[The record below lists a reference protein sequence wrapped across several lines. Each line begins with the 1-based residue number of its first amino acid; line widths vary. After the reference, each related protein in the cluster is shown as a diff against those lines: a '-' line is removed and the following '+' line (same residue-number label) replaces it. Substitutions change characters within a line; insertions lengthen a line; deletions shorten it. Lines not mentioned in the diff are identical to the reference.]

1 MLSFK
6 IVTKEN
12 KENIKDAL
20 SQELSSSERE
30 ELSEI
35 IDSIDLEDGDVE
47 YAVTV
52 SSGCA
57 LFRIFDF
64 GRYLFVFPIELSD
77 TSNPKGAVDEIN
89 EYATFE
95 EIERVFVDVPPES
108 LPVFSGF
115 RHLDVDADGREA
127 SVYRVRIKT
136 ELDLLSEIPSFDGE
150 RVKLNALTEA
160 DIPDYAR
167 LSKDENVNKYWGYS
181 YSDDVENPPDEYFYE
196 NAVREFSA
204 NTSCAFAIRADGK
217 FVGEAI
223 LYSFDGKGGA
233 DIAIRILSEY
243 QRRGYG
249 SEALK
254 ALSEIAGKIGL
265 TLLRAKI
272 KTENSPSIALFR
284 KYAEFISGEND
295 IQQFEIEVGC

>member
-6 IVTKEN
+6 VVTNEN
-12 KENIKDAL
+12 KENIKEAL
-20 SQELSSSERE
+20 SEKLSESERE
-30 ELSEI
+30 ELFEI

-57 LFRIFDF
+57 LIRIFDF

-77 TSNPKGAVDEIN
+77 TSNPKRAVDEIN
-89 EYATFE
+89 EYAVLE
-95 EIERVFVDVPPES
+95 EIERVFVDVPCEA
-108 LPVFSGF
+108 LVLFSGF
-115 RHLDVDADGREA
+115 RHLDLDAEDKEA
-127 SVYRVRIKT
+127 TSYRVRIKT
-136 ELDLLSEIPSFDGE
+136 ELDLLSEIPEYIGE

-181 YSDDVENPPDEYFYE
+181 YSDDVENPSDEYFYE

-204 NTSCAFAIRADGK
+204 RTSCAFAIRADGK

-233 DIAIRILSEY
+233 DIAIRILPEY
-243 QRRGYG
+243 QRRGYAVETI
-249 SEALK
+249 SAIR
-254 ALSEIAGKIGL
+254 EIAEKIGL
-265 TLLRAKI
+265 TNLRAKI
-272 KTENSPSIALFR
+272 KNENTPSILLFEKCALFVSQNNEVYEYR
-284 KYAEFISGEND
+284 
-295 IQQFEIEVGC
+295 IEV